1 VRRLANV
8 IGEISS
14 ASEDQGCGI
23 EQVKVAV
30 SQMVQVIQQNAALV
44 EEAEAAA
51 QSLLEQAARLNQM
64 APVFTVSVRP
74 GTKGDPT

>member
-1 VRRLANV
+1 
-8 IGEISS
+8 
-14 ASEDQGCGI
+14 
-23 EQVKVAV
+23 
-30 SQMVQVIQQNAALV
+30 MVQVIQQNAALV